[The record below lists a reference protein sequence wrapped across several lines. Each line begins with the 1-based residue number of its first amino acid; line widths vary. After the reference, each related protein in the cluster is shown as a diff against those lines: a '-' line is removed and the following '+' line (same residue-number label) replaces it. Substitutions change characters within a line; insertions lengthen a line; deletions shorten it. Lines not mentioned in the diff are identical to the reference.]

1 MVSNINMDTKTH
13 TPLSVKE
20 AFNGKNIL
28 VIGATGFLGKVWLA
42 QLFSQVETF
51 QKVYVLIRGKG
62 ALTGKARFEQF
73 INTSYVFQTLHENLN
88 GSLQSTLQEKV
99 EVIEGDVNEENLGMS
114 DYWAKQ
120 LASKIDVVVNFA
132 GLVDFNPDLRDAFD
146 VNVKG
151 AMNVAS
157 FARKC
162 RQKKL
167 VHTSTCYVAGIRQ
180 GSVPEVVYTHQS
192 PNGRKLDT
200 IYELTW
206 IESNTKRVEEEFNSK
221 EQIEAARK
229 LIKDRGVVHH
239 KKDTSETRVNRTIE
253 NIKRKKL
260 REAMIKLGKNHAQE
274 LGWTNTYTYTK
285 GLAEIILKQ
294 HFPDLQLVI
303 FRPSIVE
310 SSLSF
315 PFAGWNEGFNTS
327 GPLAYLMKTW
337 FRHLPL
343 TRGNPF
349 DVIPVDFVSRG
360 LTVATAALLQGVHK
374 EVYQCSTSEK
384 NRLTIDQACY
394 FTSESHSEYYKK
406 FGSDW
411 KERVILSRWKTIPS
425 RKDHILSTHNMK
437 KFFKR
442 LQTTLEHPKILKT
455 IFKPIHSWALRSSRN
470 LERTEKLLELFYPF
484 IHDYT
489 HIFQTESLYA
499 YDVKEPE
506 FRFSIDQI
514 EWGNYWKEIHMP
526 GLRKWCF
533 PVIEGKTIEKFKP
546 AHPFSFIDH
555 SGNGHANGSKIIRPD
570 DEDTIPIRP
579 RTMEATSK
587 PEDFSS

>member
-1 MVSNINMDTKTH
+1 MNTKNLIQ
-13 TPLSVKE
+13 LSVKE
-20 AFNGKNIL
+20 AFKDKNIL
-28 VIGATGFLGKVWLA
+28 AIGATGFLGKVWLA
-42 QLFSQVETF
+42 QLLSQIQTF
-51 QKVYVLIRGKG
+51 QKVYISIRGKG
-62 ALTGKARFEQF
+62 TLTGKARFEQF
-73 INTSYVFQTLHENLN
+73 INSSYVFQTLHENLN
-88 GSLQSTLQEKV
+88 GTLQSTLKEKI
-99 EVIEGDVNEENLGMS
+99 EVVEGDVNEENLGMS

-151 AMNVAS
+151 AMNVAA
-157 FARKC
+157 FASKC

-167 VHTSTCYVAGIRQ
+167 LHTSTCYVAGIRQ
-180 GSVPEVVYTHQS
+180 GSVPEKVYTHES

-221 EQIEAARK
+221 DQIEAARK
-229 LIKDRGVVHH
+229 LIKDRGIVH
-239 KKDTSETRVNRTIE
+239 KKENSENRVNRTIE

-294 HFPDLQLVI
+294 HFPDLELVI

-310 SSLSF
+310 SSFSF
-315 PFAGWNEGFNTS
+315 PFPGWNEGFNTS
-327 GPLAYLMKTW
+327 GPLAFLMKTW

-360 LTVATAALLQGVHK
+360 LTIATAALLEGVHK

-384 NRLTIDQACY
+384 NRLTIDEACY
-394 FTSESHSEYYKK
+394 YTSESHSEYYKK
-406 FGSDW
+406 FGADW
-411 KERVILSRWKTIPS
+411 KERMILSRWKTIPS

-437 KFFKR
+437 RFFKK
-442 LQTTLEHPKILKT
+442 LQSGLEKSKMIKSM
-455 IFKPIHSWALRSSRN
+455 FKPIHSWALRSSRN

-506 FRFSIDQI
+506 FRFSIEEIQW
-514 EWGNYWKEIHMP
+514 EKYWKEIHMP

-533 PVIEGKTIEKFKP
+533 PVIEGKTIEKYKP
-546 AHPFSFIDH
+546 ANPISFATLH
-555 SGNGHANGSKIIRPD
+555 GNGHANGKKRVRPD
-570 DEDTIPIRP
+570 DEDTIPIRT
-579 RTMEATSK
+579 RTFDSG
-587 PEDFSS
+587 PETDEKASS